1 VAAVLVIGDDL
12 TGVNAAGALFAR
24 RSLRTVS
31 VADLANLA
39 RFAREFD
46 VLVIDI
52 ASRHLPAE
60 EAALRVRA
68 AVAASSSSQVEL
80 VVKRV
85 DTTLRG
91 NVGAE
96 LAAALGQLCEQNAHS
111 AAHARVQAI
120 MVPAFPTAGR
130 TTVGG
135 LQLVDRVALTETDA
149 ARDPLDPVRSSRVAS
164 IVAAQT
170 DCSVA
175 EVPLDVVL
183 ADGRELRSALRQRVD
198 VVICDALATPHL
210 RTIAAA
216 AAQVADEDGVGWLSV
231 DSGPFGVELAQ
242 CMRLGRSATAAAL
255 PVLVV
260 SGSLTRLTRDQLLEV
275 ERLQDARFIDVDP
288 GRLDIGDVVWRLQGL
303 LAAVPTTGVLGVRA
317 APADRAADAQL
328 STEAARRVPEALGEI
343 VRLILA
349 EWPVGGLYVTG
360 GDVSVRVLAA
370 LGAHGIELEGE
381 VLPLAVAG
389 RLQGGPHSGL
399 PFTTKGGLIGG
410 PLAAV
415 ACVEHT
421 RRLARRWRDT

>member
-1 VAAVLVIGDDL
+1 MLVIGDDM
-12 TGVNAAGALFAR
+12 TGANATGALFAHR
-24 RSLRTVS
+24 GLRTVS
-31 VADLANLA
+31 VAEPANLA
-39 RFAREFD
+39 RFAGEYD

-52 ASRHLPAE
+52 ASRHLPAG
-60 EAALRVRA
+60 EAARRVRA
-68 AVAASSSSQVEL
+68 AVAASGDVAL

-96 LAAALGQLCEQNAHS
+96 LAAALDQLRERR
-111 AAHARVQAI
+111 ARAEVRAI

-135 LQLVDRVALTETDA
+135 IQLVDGVALTETDA
-149 ARDPLDPVRSSRVAS
+149 ARDPLDPVRSSRVAG

-170 DCSVA
+170 DRSIA
-175 EVPLDVVL
+175 EVPLDLVL
-183 ADGRELRSALRQRVD
+183 EGGRELLAALRQPVD
-198 VVICDALATPHL
+198 VVICDALTTGHL

-216 AAQVADEDGVGWLSV
+216 AARVAEEDRLEWLSV
-231 DSGPFGVELAQ
+231 DSGPFGAELAE
-242 CMRLGRSATAAAL
+242 CMHLGRSAAEPP

-260 SGSLTRLTRDQLLEV
+260 AGSLTRLTRNQLLEL
-275 ERLQDARFIDVDP
+275 ERLLDARFVDVDP
-288 GRLDIGDVVWRLQGL
+288 ARLDASKVARRLLEL
-303 LAAVPTTGVLGVRA
+303 LDAAPAAGVIGVRA
-317 APADRAADAQL
+317 NPAGADGRP
-328 STEAARRVPEALGEI
+328 EPEVARRIPEALGEI
-343 VRLILA
+343 ARLVLA
-349 EWPVGGLYVTG
+349 DRPVSALYVTG
-360 GDVSVRVLAA
+360 GDVTVRVMAA
-370 LGAHGIELEGE
+370 LGAHGIELEEE

-389 RLQGGPHSGL
+389 RLQGGPHGGL

>member
-1 VAAVLVIGDDL
+1 VASVLVIGDDM
-12 TGVNAAGALFAR
+12 TGANATGALFAR
-24 RSLRTVS
+24 RGLRTVS
-31 VADLANLA
+31 VAEPVNLA
-39 RFAREFD
+39 RFAGEFD

-60 EAALRVRA
+60 EAARRARA
-68 AVAASSSSQVEL
+68 AVAASSASGVEL

-96 LAAALGQLCEQNAHS
+96 LAAALGQLREQR
-111 AAHARVQAI
+111 AHARVRAI

-135 LQLVDRVALTETDA
+135 IQLVDGIALTETDA
-149 ARDPLDPVRSSRVAS
+149 ARDPLDPVRSSRVGS

-170 DCSVA
+170 DCSIA

-183 ADGRELRSALRQRVD
+183 AGGCELLAALRQPVD
-198 VVICDALATPHL
+198 VVICDALTSGHL
-210 RTIAAA
+210 HTIAAA
-216 AAQVADEDGVGWLSV
+216 AAQLAEQDGLAWLSV
-231 DSGPFGVELAQ
+231 DPGPFGAELAES
-242 CMRLGRSATAAAL
+242 MRLGRAAPA
-255 PVLVV
+255 PPPILVV

-275 ERLQDARFIDVDP
+275 ERLQDARLVDVDP
-288 GRLDIGDVVWRLQGL
+288 GRLDIEGVVHRLQEL
-303 LAAVPTTGVLGVRA
+303 LGAAPAASVLGVRA
-317 APADRAADAQL
+317 APASQDADVQL
-328 STEAARRVPEALGEI
+328 GAETARRIPEALGEI
-343 VRLILA
+343 VRLTLA

-370 LGAHGIELEGE
+370 LGAHGIELEEE

>member
-1 VAAVLVIGDDL
+1 VLVIGDDM
-12 TGVNAAGALFAR
+12 TGANATGALFAR
-24 RSLRTVS
+24 RGLRTVS
-31 VADLANLA
+31 VAEPANLA

-52 ASRHLPAE
+52 ASRHLAAE
-60 EAALRVRA
+60 EAARRARA
-68 AVAASSSSQVEL
+68 AVAAAGGVEL

-96 LAAALGQLCEQNAHS
+96 LDAALAQLRKQSAHGTV
-111 AAHARVQAI
+111 RAI
-120 MVPAFPTAGR
+120 MVPAFPAAGR

-135 LQLVDRVALTETDA
+135 IQLVDGVALTETDA

-183 ADGRELRSALRQRVD
+183 AAGRELLTALRRPAD
-198 VVICDALATPHL
+198 VVICDALTAGHL
-210 RTIAAA
+210 RGIAAA
-216 AAQVADEDGVGWLSV
+216 AARVAEEDGLEWLSV
-231 DSGPFGVELAQ
+231 DPGPFGAELAES
-242 CMRLGRSATAAAL
+242 MRLGRAVAPL
-255 PVLVV
+255 PILVV
-260 SGSLTRLTRDQLLEV
+260 SGSLTQPTRDQLLEV
-275 ERLQDARFIDVDP
+275 ERLQDARFVDIDAS
-288 GRLDIGDVVWRLQGL
+288 RLDVGDVVRRLREL
-303 LAAVPTTGVLGVRA
+303 LAVAPAAGVLGVRTL
-317 APADRAADAQL
+317 PADSDVQVSAGV
-328 STEAARRVPEALGEI
+328 ARHIPEVLGEI
-343 VRLILA
+343 VRLVLA
-349 EWPVGGLYVTG
+349 ERPVGGLYVTG
-360 GDVSVRVLAA
+360 GDVTVRVMAA
-370 LGAHGIELEGE
+370 LRAHGIELREE

-389 RLQGGPHSGL
+389 RLQGGPHNGL

-421 RRLARRWRDT
+421 RRLARQWRDK

>member
-1 VAAVLVIGDDL
+1 VLVIGDDM
-12 TGVNAAGALFAR
+12 TGANATGALFAHR
-24 RSLRTVS
+24 GLRTVS
-31 VADLANLA
+31 VAEPANLT
-39 RFAREFD
+39 RFAGEFD

-60 EAALRVRA
+60 EAARRTRA
-68 AVAASSSSQVEL
+68 AVAASSSVEL

-96 LAAALGQLCEQNAHS
+96 LDAALEQLRKQTAG
-111 AAHARVQAI
+111 ARVRAI

-135 LQLVDRVALTETDA
+135 IQVVNGVALTETDA
-149 ARDPLDPVRSSRVAS
+149 ASDPLDPVRSSRVAA

-170 DCSVA
+170 DRSIA

-183 ADGRELRSALRQRVD
+183 AGGRELLDALRGPAD
-198 VVICDALATPHL
+198 VVICDALTTGHL
-210 RTIAAA
+210 RAIAAA
-216 AAQVADEDGVGWLSV
+216 AAQVAEQDGLEWLSV
-231 DSGPFGVELAQ
+231 DPGPFGAELAE
-242 CMRLGRSATAAAL
+242 CMHLGRSADEPPA
-255 PVLVV
+255 VLVV

-275 ERLQDARFIDVDP
+275 ERLQEARFIDVDP
-288 GRLDIGDVVWRLQGL
+288 ARPDVEGVARRLREL
-303 LAAVPTTGVLGVRA
+303 LAAAPTAGVIGVRA
-317 APADRAADAQL
+317 APGNAQVQV
-328 STEAARRVPEALGEI
+328 SAEAARHIPEALAEI
-343 VRLILA
+343 ARLVLA
-349 EWPVGGLYVTG
+349 ERPVGGLYVTG
-360 GDVSVRVLAA
+360 GDVTVRVMAA
-370 LGAHGIELEGE
+370 LGAHGIELRQE

-389 RLQGGPHSGL
+389 RLQGGPHNGL

-421 RRLARRWRDT
+421 RRLARQWRDN

>member
-1 VAAVLVIGDDL
+1 VVVIGDDM
-12 TGVNAAGALFAR
+12 TGANATGALFAR
-24 RSLRTVS
+24 HGLRTVS
-31 VADLANLA
+31 VAEPANLA
-39 RFAREFD
+39 RFATEFD

-60 EAALRVRA
+60 EAARRARA
-68 AVAASSSSQVEL
+68 AVAAAGGVEL

-96 LAAALGQLCEQNAHS
+96 LDAALQQLHKQS
-111 AAHARVQAI
+111 AHARVQAI

-135 LQLVDRVALTETDA
+135 IQLVDGVALTETEA

-164 IVAAQT
+164 IVADQT
-170 DCSVA
+170 DRSIA

-183 ADGRELRSALRQRVD
+183 AGGRELLTALRGPVD
-198 VVICDALATPHL
+198 VVICDALTTGHL

-216 AAQVADEDGVGWLSV
+216 AAQVAKEDGLEWLSV
-231 DSGPFGVELAQ
+231 DPGPFGAELAE
-242 CMRLGRSATAAAL
+242 CMHLGRAAAEPP

-275 ERLQDARFIDVDP
+275 ERLQNARFVDVDV
-288 GRLDIGDVVWRLQGL
+288 GRLDVGGVVRRLREL
-303 LAAVPTTGVLGVRA
+303 LAAAPPAGVLGVRA
-317 APADRAADAQL
+317 APGNADVQL
-328 STEAARRVPEALGEI
+328 GAEVARRIPEALSEI
-343 VRLILA
+343 VRVILA
-349 EWPVGGLYVTG
+349 DQPVGGLYVTG
-360 GDVSVRVLAA
+360 GDVTVRVMAA
-370 LGAHGIELEGE
+370 LEAHGIELEEE

-399 PFTTKGGLIGG
+399 PCTTKGGLIGG

-421 RRLARRWRDT
+421 RRLARRWRSK

>member
-1 VAAVLVIGDDL
+1 MLVIGDDM
-12 TGVNAAGALFAR
+12 TGANATGALFAR
-24 RSLRTVS
+24 RGLRTVC
-31 VADLANLA
+31 VAEPANLA

-60 EAALRVRA
+60 EAAQRARA
-68 AVAASSSSQVEL
+68 AVAASGQVQL
-80 VVKRV
+80 VIKRV

-96 LAAALGQLCEQNAHS
+96 LDAALEQLRKQS
-111 AAHARVQAI
+111 AYARVRAI

-135 LQLVDRVALTETDA
+135 IQLVDGIALTETDA

-170 DCSVA
+170 DRSIA
-175 EVPLDVVL
+175 EVPLDLVL
-183 ADGRELRSALRQRVD
+183 AGRPELLCALRQPVD
-198 VVICDALATPHL
+198 VVICDALTTGHL
-210 RTIAAA
+210 RTIAEV
-216 AAQVADEDGVGWLSV
+216 AAQVAEEDGLEWLSV
-231 DSGPFGVELAQ
+231 DPGPFGAELAE
-242 CMRLGRSATAAAL
+242 CKHLGRAAEPPPIL
-255 PVLVV
+255 LV

-275 ERLQDARFIDVDP
+275 ERLQAARFIDVDP
-288 GRLDIGDVVWRLQGL
+288 GQLDVGDVVRRLQEL
-303 LAAVPTTGVLGVRA
+303 LAAAPAAGVLGIRA
-317 APADRAADAQL
+317 APGNADVQSGA
-328 STEAARRVPEALGEI
+328 EVARHIPEALSEI
-343 VRLILA
+343 VRLVLA
-349 EWPVGGLYVTG
+349 DRPVGGLYVTG
-360 GDVSVRVLAA
+360 GDVTVRVMAA
-370 LGAHGIELEGE
+370 LGAHGIELEEE

>member
-1 VAAVLVIGDDL
+1 VLVIGDDM
-12 TGVNAAGALFAR
+12 TGANATGALFAR
-24 RSLRTVS
+24 RGLRTVC
-31 VADLANLA
+31 VAEPANLA
-39 RFAREFD
+39 RLAGEFD

-60 EAALRVRA
+60 EAAQRVRA
-68 AVAASSSSQVEL
+68 AVAASGGEVQL
-80 VVKRV
+80 VIKRV

-96 LAAALGQLCEQNAHS
+96 LDAALEQLRKQS
-111 AAHARVQAI
+111 AHARVRAI

-135 LQLVDRVALTETDA
+135 IQLVDGIALTETDA
-149 ARDPLDPVRSSRVAS
+149 ARDPLDPVRSSRVGS

-170 DCSVA
+170 DRPIA
-175 EVPLDVVL
+175 EVPLDLVL
-183 ADGRELRSALRQRVD
+183 AGRRELLSTLRQPVD
-198 VVICDALATPHL
+198 VVICDALTTGHL
-210 RTIAAA
+210 RTIAAV
-216 AAQVADEDGVGWLSV
+216 AAQVAEEDGLEWLSV
-231 DSGPFGVELAQ
+231 DPGPFGAELAE
-242 CMRLGRSATAAAL
+242 CLRLGLAAAEPPPIL
-255 PVLVV
+255 LV

-275 ERLQDARFIDVDP
+275 ERLQDARFVDVDP
-288 GRLDIGDVVWRLQGL
+288 GQLDVGDVVRRLQEL
-303 LAAVPTTGVLGVRA
+303 LAAAPAASVLGVRA
-317 APADRAADAQL
+317 APGNADVQSGA
-328 STEAARRVPEALGEI
+328 EVARRIPEALSEI
-343 VRLILA
+343 VRLVLA
-349 EWPVGGLYVTG
+349 DQPVGGLYVTG
-360 GDVSVRVLAA
+360 GDVTVGVMAA
-370 LGAHGIELEGE
+370 LGAHGIELQEE

>member
-1 VAAVLVIGDDL
+1 LVIADDM
-12 TGVNAAGALFAR
+12 TGANATGALFAR
-24 RSLRTVS
+24 RGLRTVS
-31 VADLANLA
+31 VAEPANLA
-39 RFAREFD
+39 RFAREFE

-60 EAALRVRA
+60 EAARRARA
-68 AVAASSSSQVEL
+68 AVAASSGVEL

-96 LAAALGQLCEQNAHS
+96 LDAALEQLREQS
-111 AAHARVQAI
+111 AHARVRAI
-120 MVPAFPTAGR
+120 MVPAFPAAGR

-135 LQLVDRVALTETDA
+135 IQLVDGIALTETEA
-149 ARDPLDPVRSSRVAS
+149 ARDPLDPVRSSRVAT

-170 DCSVA
+170 DRSIA

-183 ADGRELRSALRQRVD
+183 AGGRELLCALRQPVD
-198 VVICDALATPHL
+198 VVICDALATGHL
-210 RTIAAA
+210 RAIAAA
-216 AAQVADEDGVGWLSV
+216 AAQVAEADGLEWLSV
-231 DSGPFGVELAQ
+231 DPGPFGAELAES
-242 CMRLGRSATAAAL
+242 MRLGRSAAAPL

-275 ERLQDARFIDVDP
+275 ERLQDARFIGVDP
-288 GRLDIGDVVWRLQGL
+288 GRLDVGGVVCRLREL
-303 LAAVPTTGVLGVRA
+303 LATAPAAGVLGVRA
-317 APADRAADAQL
+317 ASGDGDVQL
-328 STEAARRVPEALGEI
+328 GSEVARRIPEVLGEI
-343 VRLILA
+343 VRLVLA
-349 EWPVGGLYVTG
+349 DRPVGGLYVTG
-360 GDVSVRVLAA
+360 GDVTVRVMAA
-370 LGAHGIELEGE
+370 LEAHGIELEEE

-399 PFTTKGGLIGG
+399 PLTTKGGLIGG

-421 RRLARRWRDT
+421 RRLARRWRHK